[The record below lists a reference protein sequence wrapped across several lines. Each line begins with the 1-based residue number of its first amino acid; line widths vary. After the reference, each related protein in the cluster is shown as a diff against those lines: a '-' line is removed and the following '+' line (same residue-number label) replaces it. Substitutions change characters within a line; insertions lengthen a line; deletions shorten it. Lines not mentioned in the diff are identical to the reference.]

1 MIVFDLKPVHY
12 SGFFVAGAAFL
23 ILAILASPAIAQIE
37 AVEEAA
43 EPIEEIIVLGS
54 RLRRRD
60 FSEPSP
66 ITTIDRKALDFSGQG
81 TLETALNQL
90 PQVVP
95 SFDRT
100 ANNPGNGRAQIDL
113 RGLGAQRTLVMLNG
127 RRLAP
132 SGIGTAVDVNNLPQA
147 LIERVEVI
155 TGGASTVYGS
165 DAVSGVVNFT
175 IRDDFEGFGLDV
187 SAYSTEKGDSNY
199 YDLNL
204 AFGHNFANDSGNIT
218 FFGGYYDREATYAD
232 AREFTSVP
240 WWDSTWEGEGGQ
252 LVQGGSARVPDGLL
266 DFPWVDFGN
275 GPASTIFDADGNPR
289 EYIEPDDTYNWAP
302 ANFLQIPLRRYNG
315 GFLLNH
321 ELTNR
326 TEIYAEVAYSRSE
339 VERILAPVPSAGWL
353 QVNFDNPILT
363 PATQQLFADNLF
375 PVQGT
380 VVEGFFLKR
389 FEEFGP
395 RVFDNTSEYT
405 RIVAGVRGDFWS
417 DWEFDAWI
425 TYTENDEE
433 ELLLNDGSHSRWQ
446 QGLLVDPVSGQCFDP
461 SNGCVPVNMFGA
473 SNLSPEAIEFLHLPP
488 MQNLTS
494 RQQVLASAF
503 IRGELFETWAGAV
516 ETAFGVEWHTDDGSF
531 LADEFLF
538 SGDTM
543 GFGGE
548 SPVTGKEQVYE
559 VYAEMLIP
567 LADGVTLAEYLALEV
582 GGRYSDYD
590 NAGGVETYK
599 AGLEWIPVTGLGFRA
614 MFQRSVRAPN
624 LLEAFQEQF
633 IYEDSFVYDD
643 PRDDPC
649 SAASDP
655 VANGNVDNCIA
666 TGIPADQVGVF
677 EASQF
682 PALFIS
688 GGNPDLEPEFADTLT
703 AGIVFSPEAIPN
715 LQLSV
720 DYFNIE
726 IEGEIGG
733 LAAVDACFDVANVD
747 NLFCD
752 LIRRD
757 PTTLNVNEVR
767 EFNINRGVYQ
777 TSGIDT
783 QLNYS
788 MELPSALAFGDAG
801 AGLNINV
808 IWTHLKELSNQ
819 NTPFSS
825 IVECAGTF
833 GWPCTEQSD
842 GMTWPT
848 DRVTTSLGYDAGDL
862 SAHLSWRWID
872 KTDNG
877 AYIGAPLI
885 GIPVEDLDL
894 AVPFVKS
901 KNYFDLGFA
910 YQFGEHV
917 IARLTIAN
925 LTDTDPPM
933 MADWVYDKNTD
944 TRMYDIFG
952 RSYTLSLSMT
962 Y

>member
-1 MIVFDLKPVHY
+1 MIDSDTKPDY
-12 SGFFVAGAAFL
+12 LCGRFAAGAVIVL
-23 ILAILASPAIAQIE
+23 LAVLPTSATAQTESLDDETAAID
-37 AVEEAA
+37 
-43 EPIEEIIVLGS
+43 EIVVLGS

-66 ITTIDRKALDFSGQG
+66 ITTIDREALDFSGQG

-113 RGLGAQRTLVMLNG
+113 RGLGAQRALVMLNG

-147 LIERVEVI
+147 LIERIEVI

-165 DAVSGVVNFT
+165 DAVSGVINFT
-175 IRDDFEGFGLDV
+175 IRDDFDGFSLDA
-187 SAYSTEKGDSNY
+187 SAYSTEKGDSNF

-204 AFGHNFANDSGNIT
+204 AYGHNFASGRGNIT

-240 WWDSTWEGEGGQ
+240 WWDNWWEGE
-252 LVQGGSARVPDGLL
+252 LVQGGSLRVPDGLL
-266 DFPWVDFGN
+266 DYPWVDFGN
-275 GPASTIFDADGNPR
+275 GPAPTIFDADGNPR
-289 EYIEPDDTYNWAP
+289 EYVDPDDSYNWAP

-321 ELTNR
+321 ELTDR
-326 TEIYAEVAYSRSE
+326 TELYLEAAYSRSE
-339 VERILAPVPSAGWL
+339 VKRILAPVPSSMWL

-375 PVQGT
+375 PIQGT

-405 RIVAGVRGDFWS
+405 RIVVGVRGDFWS

-425 TYTENDEE
+425 TYTENGEE
-433 ELLLNDGSHSRWQ
+433 ELLLNDGSRSRWQ
-446 QGLLVDPVSGQCFDP
+446 QGLLVDPDSGQCFDP
-461 SNGCVPVNMFGA
+461 SDDCVPINMFGA
-473 SNLSPEAIEFLHLPP
+473 GNLSPEAIEFLRLPP

-494 RQQVLASAF
+494 RQQMLASAF

-516 ETAFGVEWHTDDGSF
+516 ETAFGVEWHSDDGSF

-543 GFGGE
+543 DFGGQ
-548 SPVTGKEQVYE
+548 SPVIGKEQVYE
-559 VYAEMLIP
+559 VYAEMLLP

-599 AGLEWIPVTGLGFRA
+599 VGLEWIPVTSLGLRG

-624 LLEAFQEQF
+624 LLEAFEEQF
-633 IYEDSFVYDD
+633 AYEDFFVSDD

-649 SAASDP
+649 SAASSP
-655 VANGNVDNCIA
+655 EANGNEDKCIA
-666 TGIPADQVGVF
+666 TGIPADQIGIF

-682 PALFIS
+682 PTLFIS
-688 GGNPDLEPEFADTLT
+688 GGNPDLEPEIADTLT
-703 AGIVFSPEAIPN
+703 VGIVLSPEAVPN

-726 IEGEIGG
+726 IEGAIGG

-757 PTTLNVNEVR
+757 VTTLNVNEVR

-783 QLNYS
+783 QFNYS
-788 MELPSALAFGDAG
+788 MELPSALSFGDAG
-801 AGLNINV
+801 AGLNVNV
-808 IWTHLKELSNQ
+808 LWTHLLELANQ

-833 GWPCTEQSD
+833 GWPCTELSD
-842 GMTWPT
+842 GMTWPA
-848 DRVTTSLGYDAGDL
+848 DRVTTSLGYQSGEL
-862 SAHLSWRWID
+862 SAHLTWRWVE

-877 AYIGAPLI
+877 VYVGAPLI
-885 GIPVEDLDL
+885 GIPIEDLDP
-894 AVPFVKS
+894 AVPNVKS

-910 YQFGEHV
+910 YQFSEHLT
-917 IARLTIAN
+917 ARLTIAN

-933 MADWVYDKNTD
+933 MADWVWDKNTD
-944 TRMYDIFG
+944 TRTYDIFG
-952 RSYTLSLSMT
+952 RSYTLSFSLN